1 MDSPFDSELLEKLIP
16 WINKPVA
23 EHAITA
29 LTAGMEESRKAAL
42 RESLQ
47 QCWQSAS
54 ERIDH
59 RSINEEVVRVDF
71 AQLTHFICKGAL
83 EEFERLKNLYNNHYT
98 EGLRQSLAEYVTT
111 MEHSKHVEERNFVSH
126 WRIGA
131 NNLGDFRRRGGER
144 LLLTTS
150 VVVIHNHLRYCATTA
165 DLSMWG
171 SLICFGPDECP
182 ELVVGEQVL
191 IEFTQLSNKH
201 DCHLG
206 YLTYQ
211 VVSFNPK
218 ALTRQMA
225 LKRLPCDRP
234 KADERFEELF
244 RHLLQDH
251 KQRNRLDV
259 DNTIRAVTA
268 RSYSLSSVSQLNAI
282 MVLSQYQQRYHLLVS
297 QGQSLPLQAQ
307 LQVHEAMIPHM
318 VETTPLQQSQLFYAW
333 ADSRNGIYLAG
344 LQTLIKLNLVDD
356 VLGVWRSASWHK
368 AFLVRTECLTDGL
381 VDIGT
386 SLPCHIAPAISK
398 LNAPLP
404 EKVVKL
410 SEDLNKISL
419 IEDVSYLV
427 DAMSMGR
434 RNTLKTMRKFNGF
447 RVKRSAGVLR
457 QVLFDAQQMPK
468 FKHTYRFT
476 HCSCLTYKNEQYVIV
491 NGFCDYERAMLHLS
505 LNDNPPKRGEKIA
518 ISWEIE
524 GSLIFLPAVVERY
537 DEIHKMLELKWT
549 DEQGM
554 VKGLFAELDMLD
566 VFAMAFKPDIH
577 AVKLDMA
584 VRNLIL
590 THVPKVSVF
599 VSLKDNGLA
608 LKGLTGVR
616 YISEQFVDSAQRLK
630 LDNLFSR
637 QMLKRLAQNHGL
649 WSDILF
655 VGVKDGKI
663 VDRHLLSEFD
673 SYIQWLEPLRHLNR
687 KAELYIFSID
697 VTPSREIADDAI
709 VRVEKKYIRYY
720 NPSKSAKLDKDL
732 DYSLSIQ
739 LLDVTELMRHFIIL

>member
-1 MDSPFDSELLEKLIP
+1 MDSPFDSDLLEKLIP

-29 LTAGMEESRKAAL
+29 LTAGMDDSRKAAL

-47 QCWQSAS
+47 QCWLQAS

-59 RSINEEVVRVDF
+59 RSINDEVVRVDF
-71 AQLTHFICKGAL
+71 ASLTHFICKGAL
-83 EEFERLKNLYNNHYT
+83 EEFERLKSLYNNHFT
-98 EGLRQSLAEYVTT
+98 EGLRESLADFVANMVE
-111 MEHSKHVEERNFVSH
+111 SKHVEERNFVSH

-131 NNLGDFRRRGGER
+131 TNLGDFRRRGGER

-171 SLICFGPDECP
+171 CLICFGPEQCP
-182 ELVVGEQVL
+182 ELVVGEEVL
-191 IEFTQLSNKH
+191 VEFTQLSAKYN
-201 DCHLG
+201 CQLG
-206 YLTYQ
+206 YLAYK
-211 VVSFNPK
+211 VVSFNPQ

-225 LKRLPCDRP
+225 VKRLPCDRP
-234 KADERFEELF
+234 NVDERFEQLF
-244 RHLLQDH
+244 RGLLQEH

-268 RSYSLSSVSQLNAI
+268 RSFSLSSVSQLNAI

-297 QGQSLPLQAQ
+297 QGQSLNLQAQ
-307 LQVHEAMIPHM
+307 LQIHESMIPHM

-333 ADSRNGIYLAG
+333 ADSRDKVYLAG

-368 AFLVRTECLTDGL
+368 AFLVHTESLTDGL

-404 EKVVKL
+404 DKVVKL
-410 SEDLNKISL
+410 SEELNKISL

-434 RNTLKTMRKFNGF
+434 RNTLKTLRKFNGF
-447 RVKRSAGVLR
+447 RVKRAKGILR
-457 QVLFDAQQMPK
+457 QVPFDGQQLPK

-476 HCSCLTYKNEQYVIV
+476 HCSRLTYKNEQFVIV
-491 NGFCDYERAMLHLS
+491 NGFCDLERGMLHLS
-505 LNDNPPKRGEKIA
+505 LNDDPPKRGAQID
-518 ISWEIE
+518 ISWEID
-524 GSLIFLPAVVERY
+524 GSLIFLPAKVERY
-537 DEIHKMLELKWT
+537 DEIHKTVELIWC
-549 DEQGM
+549 DEQGL
-554 VKGLFAELDMLD
+554 VQGLFAELNMLD
-566 VFAMAFKPDIH
+566 VFALAYKPDIQ

-599 VSLKDNGLA
+599 VTLKNNGLA
-608 LKGLTGVR
+608 LKGLTGMR
-616 YISEQFVDSAQRLK
+616 YIPEQFVDSANRLK
-630 LDNLFSR
+630 LDNLFSK
-637 QMLKRLAQNHGL
+637 QILKRLAQNHGL
-649 WSDILF
+649 WGDILF

-663 VDRHLLSEFD
+663 VERHLLSEFD
-673 SYIQWLEPLRHLNR
+673 SYIQWLEPLRQLNR
-687 KAELYIFSID
+687 HASLYIFSID
-697 VTPSREIADDAI
+697 VTPTREVADDAI

-720 NPSKSAKLDKDL
+720 NPSKSVKLDKDL
-732 DYSLSIQ
+732 GYNLSIQ
-739 LLDVTELMRHFIIL
+739 LLDVTQLMAHFIHL